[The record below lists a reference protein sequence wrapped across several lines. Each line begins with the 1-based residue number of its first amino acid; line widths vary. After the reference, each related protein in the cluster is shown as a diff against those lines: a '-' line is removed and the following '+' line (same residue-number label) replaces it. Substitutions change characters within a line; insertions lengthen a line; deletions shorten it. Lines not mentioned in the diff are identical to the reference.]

1 MKVNEEDLWISTYG
15 RLFQKLCSSSAEI
28 PIGIYRTE
36 CHIFASSEVG
46 PPGVQTFVFD
56 MTWLYRPHIS
66 SLWNLWKSL
75 LPRIEENVI
84 IGVEIK
90 NQMHVMMCSLTPEV
104 NSCISNS
111 VSGVSQCWWLWRHQ
125 GQGRRSPQHRPNRS
139 PTAEEEEHAV
149 GTAAQQERWE
159 MAGTQQGF

>member
-56 MTWLYRPHIS
+56 MTLQTSHQQFVESVEISVAQDRGERLYR
-66 SLWNLWKSL
+66 
-75 LPRIEENVI
+75 
-84 IGVEIK
+84 
-90 NQMHVMMCSLTPEV
+90 
-104 NSCISNS
+104 
-111 VSGVSQCWWLWRHQ
+111 
-125 GQGRRSPQHRPNRS
+125 RRN
-139 PTAEEEEHAV
+139 
-149 GTAAQQERWE
+149 
-159 MAGTQQGF
+159 